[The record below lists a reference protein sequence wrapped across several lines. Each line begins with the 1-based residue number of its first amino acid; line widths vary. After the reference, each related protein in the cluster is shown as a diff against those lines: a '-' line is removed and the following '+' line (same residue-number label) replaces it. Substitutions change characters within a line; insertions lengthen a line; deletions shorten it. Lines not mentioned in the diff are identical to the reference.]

1 MAWFDSMHVSL
12 SSLEASRA
20 RMEAAS
26 SNLAN
31 SESSAPVG
39 GELYK
44 IRRIRLEENATDAAG
59 GTQLSGVSK
68 QLEQM
73 NLPPRVVFDPT
84 HPDADSQGMVRYP
97 DVDVI
102 TEMSELIHARHS
114 YDAGLTAYN
123 ESRSMF
129 MKSLEIGKG

>member
-31 SESSAPVG
+31 ADSSAPENG
-39 GELYK
+39 AIYK
-44 IRRIRLEENATDAAG
+44 VRRVRLEENATDSDDG
-59 GTQLSGVSK
+59 NKLSGVSK
-68 QLEQM
+68 QVQEM
-73 NLPPRVVFDPT
+73 NLPPRMVFDPT

-114 YDAGLTAYN
+114 YDAGLAAYN
-123 ESRSMF
+123 ESRNMF
-129 MKSLEIGKG
+129 SKSLEIGKG